1 MKHILATLFFL
12 LTIIGFAQ
20 TTDLDSLEI
29 LDIQEFGFVG
39 QTEAVLIPEGV
50 VAVQI
55 DAYGAQGESG
65 GAPDY
70 AAGGRGAQV
79 SAVLFEPLPLEL
91 VFSIGGSTGFNGGG
105 IGGQG
110 VNTGNCNDYG
120 GGHAGNGGGYTAVWT
135 SNFQLAE
142 VDDELIV
149 VAAGGG
155 GGGVRYCN
163 CCGYSL
169 DPLPEGGDGGWFGE
183 TAVHGARVGGQVAT
197 MLTGGGGA
205 SEFEGGLGGF
215 VQCWGDVCSTSPTNG
230 SSMTGGDGL
239 TEGWYGVAG
248 GGGGGGWFGGGGG
261 GGGSGGDGAAGAGGG
276 GGSSYVA
283 SYIDTIQATSGAREG
298 NGFLRL
304 TFYYEST
311 GCTNPLACNY
321 ASSAITD
328 DGSCDFCLCG
338 DGTSWNAELASCI
351 PSFELSDACGEGTVW
366 SDSIQA
372 CVSAIALH
380 ESCGEGTVWDEDSQT
395 CIIDETYCSWQPD
408 SDGDQLI
415 GVSDLLMFLSV
426 FGDTDLDQDGIFDS
440 NDDCVGEYDEC
451 GVCNGNGPSVP
462 IIESI
467 EIQFD
472 SLYAEQIDE
481 WLVYEYADTTF
492 QYVCSVGC
500 TDPTAENYDP
510 SADSDDGSCLYPW
523 ACGDP
528 LEYQGY
534 DYETV
539 QIGEQCWFA
548 ENLRNS
554 EYRNGDEISSSLSD
568 AQWAST
574 TSGAMSTYGED
585 SNQCSD
591 DSPTGNSCDPEFA
604 LEEFGALYNGYA
616 VNDARG
622 LCPSGWFV
630 PSDDDWAELIQVVEP
645 PAGMSL
651 KSTYGW
657 FLGGDGTNS
666 SGFSGL
672 AGGSRGNF
680 GNYANAG
687 QYGMWW
693 SSSQFS
699 VGNYVKWLYHAG
711 DEVTYNSFPWN
722 DGCSVRCIKD
732 TE

>member
-70 AAGGRGAQV
+70 AAGGMGARV
-79 SAVLFEPLPLEL
+79 SAVLFGPLPLEL

-110 VNTGNCNDYG
+110 VNTNNCNDFD
-120 GGHAGNGGGYTAVWT
+120 GHAGNGGGYTGVWA
-135 SNFQLAE
+135 SDFPFAE
-142 VDDELIV
+142 LDDELIL

-155 GGGVRYCN
+155 GGGVAYCN
-163 CCGYSL
+163 PCCSSSYL
-169 DPLPEGGDGGWFGE
+169 DVIPTGGDGGWFGE

-283 SYIDTIQATSGAREG
+283 SYIETIQTTSGAREG

-304 TFYYEST
+304 TFYYEAS

-321 ASSAITD
+321 SSSANTD

-351 PSFELSDACGEGTVW
+351 PSVELSDACGEGTVW

-372 CVSAIALH
+372 CVSAIDLL

-451 GVCNGNGPSVP
+451 GVCNGSGPSIP

-472 SLYAEQIDE
+472 SLYADQIDE
-481 WLVYEYADTTF
+481 WLVYEYSDTTYN
-492 QYVCSVGC
+492 YVCEAIEGC
-500 TDPTAENYDP
+500 TDPEAFNYAE
-510 SADSDDGSCLYPW
+510 SANVEDNSCIYVVLGCTDSSACNFDSLAELDDGSCEGQLG
-523 ACGDP
+523 CTDP
-528 LEYQGY
+528 LSTNYSSAATCDDESCAPYVGMYAFGGVVLEISGNNLTIVNIHEEPVTGPLVEDVQAALVQLETNGY
-534 DYETV
+534 DDWYLPSTSRMDLMCEHQGLINLVASQNGGLQLNGWYVKSWLAHGDYMYSGDSFPT
-539 QIGEQCWFA
+539 CW
-548 ENLRNS
+548 S
-554 EYRNGDEISSSLSD
+554 CNGVFECEPLSD
-568 AQWAST
+568 
-574 TSGAMSTYGED
+574 MKLR
-585 SNQCSD
+585 
-591 DSPTGNSCDPEFA
+591 A
-604 LEEFGALYNGYA
+604 LRTQTI
-616 VNDARG
+616 D
-622 LCPSGWFV
+622 
-630 PSDDDWAELIQVVEP
+630 Q
-645 PAGMSL
+645 
-651 KSTYGW
+651 
-657 FLGGDGTNS
+657 
-666 SGFSGL
+666 
-672 AGGSRGNF
+672 
-680 GNYANAG
+680 
-687 QYGMWW
+687 
-693 SSSQFS
+693 
-699 VGNYVKWLYHAG
+699 
-711 DEVTYNSFPWN
+711 
-722 DGCSVRCIKD
+722 
-732 TE
+732 